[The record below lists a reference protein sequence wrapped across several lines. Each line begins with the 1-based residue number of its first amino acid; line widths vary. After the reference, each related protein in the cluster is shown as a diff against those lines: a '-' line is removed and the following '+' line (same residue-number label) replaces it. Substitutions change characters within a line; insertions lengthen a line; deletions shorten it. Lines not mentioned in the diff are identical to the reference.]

1 MSSAT
6 PEVFDNFDSEY
17 AVHILKTISEN
28 DDLREI
34 KLVAELDEQ
43 KYFFHFI

>member
-1 MSSAT
+1 MSST
-6 PEVFDNFDSEY
+6 IPDDFDSEY
-17 AVHILKTISEN
+17 AVYILKTISEN

-43 KYFFHFI
+43 K